1 MSAGGTNGRAKI
13 DLGGSI
19 GLSPIVIHSSAGAQL
34 TRQDQRYAISV
45 ESSSDY
51 SDYLK
56 HVSTISGI
64 TALFAGFD
72 FTVLT
77 LLLTRLPDPSSV
89 PAQITLYAM
98 SVLFLILIY
107 LVAWTG
113 MLLMYLCRR
122 VPPMT
127 PRLRASTVLLFGTH
141 LSVGAPVF
149 LMFFLWKMTVLA
161 SVTLLTWIAFAIAS
175 YVYLWRPLTR
185 FKQTRD
191 YFLGRP

>member
-1 MSAGGTNGRAKI
+1 MSA
-13 DLGGSI
+13 
-19 GLSPIVIHSSAGAQL
+19 
-34 TRQDQRYAISV
+34 
-45 ESSSDY
+45 ESSVDY

-56 HVSTISGI
+56 YMSNTSGI

-72 FTVLT
+72 FTVIT

-107 LVAWTG
+107 LVGWTG

-122 VPPMT
+122 IPPMT
-127 PRLRASTVLLFGTH
+127 PRMRASAVLVFGAH
-141 LSVGAPVF
+141 LSVCAPVF
-149 LMFFLWKMTVLA
+149 LMFFLWQMTVLA

-175 YVYLWRPLTR
+175 YVYIWHPLTR
-185 FKQTRD
+185 FKQTRN

>member
-1 MSAGGTNGRAKI
+1 MSVAT
-13 DLGGSI
+13 
-19 GLSPIVIHSSAGAQL
+19 
-34 TRQDQRYAISV
+34 
-45 ESSSDY
+45 SSDY

-56 HVSTISGI
+56 YISTISGI

-89 PAQITLYAM
+89 PAQIILYVM

-107 LVAWTG
+107 LVGWTG
-113 MLLMYLCRR
+113 NLLMYLCRR

-127 PRLRASTVLLFGTH
+127 PRLRATAVLVFGAH
-141 LSVGAPVF
+141 LSVCTPVF
-149 LMFFLWKMTVLA
+149 LMFFLWQMTVLA
-161 SVTLLTWIAFAIAS
+161 SATLVTWIAFAIIS
-175 YVYLWRPLTR
+175 YVYIWRPLIR
-185 FKQTRD
+185 FKQTRN

>member
-1 MSAGGTNGRAKI
+1 M
-13 DLGGSI
+13 
-19 GLSPIVIHSSAGAQL
+19 
-34 TRQDQRYAISV
+34 SV

-56 HVSTISGI
+56 YISTISGI

-77 LLLTRLPDPSSV
+77 LLLTRLPDPSTV

-98 SVLFLILIY
+98 AVLFLILIY
-107 LVAWTG
+107 LVGWTG
-113 MLLMYLCRR
+113 MLLMYLWRR
-122 VPPMT
+122 IPPMT
-127 PRLRASTVLLFGTH
+127 PRMRASAVLVFGAH
-141 LSVGAPVF
+141 LSVCAPVF
-149 LMFFLWKMTVLA
+149 LMFFLWQMTVLA

-175 YVYLWRPLTR
+175 YVHIWRPLTR
-185 FKQTRD
+185 FKQTRN